1 MTKQERKLVDR
12 CLMHLT
18 VDNPDAAARGLSAI
32 YRSTRTTGT
41 QQHVF
46 EVAKQYNLHT
56 NPNFRI

>member
-1 MTKQERKLVDR
+1 MTKNERKQIER
-12 CLMHLT
+12 SLMHLL

-32 YRSTRTTGT
+32 YRSTRTNGT

-56 NPNFRI
+56 NPNFII